1 MTKVHFLIPAGPGGG
16 WDGTARGI
24 GTALTES
31 GLVDTVSY
39 ENLSGGGGGRAIAK
53 LIETAQRQQNTLLI
67 NSTPII
73 VRSLQGIFPQSFRD
87 LVPIA
92 SVIADYSCFA
102 VRKDSKLETFKDLS
116 NQFISAP
123 ASIIVAGGSVR
134 GNTDHFII
142 ARALQLAGGD
152 PKAVSYLSYDGGG
165 RAMAGLLSG
174 EASVL
179 STGLSE
185 AIQLQRNGLIRI
197 LAVTAP
203 EPLIDAPALPT
214 LKSQGI
220 ELEFANW
227 RGFFAAKGL
236 DRGQYD
242 EMEAMLDKLVD
253 SPEFERIRARNS
265 WARLYRKRSQF
276 YSFLEQ
282 QEVQITNLMSTVG
295 YLRPRR

>member
-1 MTKVHFLIPAGPGGG
+1 ML
-16 WDGTARGI
+16 RGRYKTQLPI
-24 GTALTES
+24 S
-31 GLVDTVSY
+31 KLVRLFQSCA
-39 ENLSGGGGGRAIAK
+39 NLLRG
-53 LIETAQRQQNTLLI
+53 
-67 NSTPII
+67 
-73 VRSLQGIFPQSFRD
+73 FRG